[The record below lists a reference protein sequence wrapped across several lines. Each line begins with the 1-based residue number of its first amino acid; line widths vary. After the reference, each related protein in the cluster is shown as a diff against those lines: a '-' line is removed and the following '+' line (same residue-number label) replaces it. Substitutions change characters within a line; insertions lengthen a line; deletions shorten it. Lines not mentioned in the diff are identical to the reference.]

1 MTSRITTHVV
11 PGQCGEC
18 IFCEGACANLRF
30 DKQRREMV
38 VNTIGCRG
46 CGICLPAC
54 PATALQQR
62 NSYLGRIEK
71 DVLDWLGQRS
81 DGVPLSCNYCP
92 VVVGE
97 LPPSNGD
104 RKDIR
109 LICTG
114 RFEAALA
121 IEALGKGY
129 KGLLLV
135 GCFFEGYPFEKD

>member
-1 MTSRITTHVV
+1 M
-11 PGQCGEC
+11 
-18 IFCEGACANLRF
+18 
-30 DKQRREMV
+30 
-38 VNTIGCRG
+38 
-46 CGICLPAC
+46 
-54 PATALQQR
+54 
-62 NSYLGRIEK
+62 
-71 DVLDWLGQRS
+71 
-81 DGVPLSCNYCP
+81 SCNYCP